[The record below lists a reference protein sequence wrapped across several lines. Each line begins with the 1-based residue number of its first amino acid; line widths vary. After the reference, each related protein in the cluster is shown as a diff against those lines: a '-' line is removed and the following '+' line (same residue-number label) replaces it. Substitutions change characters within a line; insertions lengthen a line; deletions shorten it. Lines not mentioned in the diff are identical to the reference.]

1 MFTPL
6 LAKLPAHPLFSDAL
20 SFILTGLFLVIGAL
34 LILSGLIS
42 ATGKIFKMRDAKE
55 APPTR
60 LPKATT
66 PVTTPYADL
75 PATPATPEGLDS
87 PALAAVIAAAVHV
100 ALEGQ
105 PHRVLH
111 IEPVSVGWAREGR
124 REIFSSHRVR

>member
-20 SFILTGLFLVIGAL
+20 NFILTGFFLVIGAL
-34 LILSGLIS
+34 LILSGLI
-42 ATGKIFKMRDAKE
+42 AAVGAWFKSREAKSS
-55 APPTR
+55 R
-60 LPKATT
+60 KVKTT
-66 PVTTPYADL
+66 ATTPYADL
-75 PATPATPEGLDS
+75 PTTPAPAEGLDS

>member
-20 SFILTGLFLVIGAL
+20 NFILTGFVLVIGAL
-34 LILSGLIS
+34 LILSGLIA
-42 ATGKIFKMRDAKE
+42 ATGKYFKAREAENLRKRQSRKVAVANPLAEVDAVPSSARRD
-55 APPTR
+55 
-60 LPKATT
+60 
-66 PVTTPYADL
+66 
-75 PATPATPEGLDS
+75 DS

-105 PHRVLH
+105 AHRVIH
-111 IEPVSVGWAREGR
+111 IEPAGVGWAREGR

>member
-20 SFILTGLFLVIGAL
+20 NFILTGFVLVIGAL
-34 LILSGLIS
+34 LVLSGLIA
-42 ATGKIFKMRDAKE
+42 ATGAYFKSRE
-55 APPTR
+55 AENLRKRQARKVAVANP
-60 LPKATT
+60 LAE
-66 PVTTPYADL
+66 V
-75 PATPATPEGLDS
+75 PAAPSSAGEADS

-105 PHRVLH
+105 AHRVIH
-111 IEPVSVGWAREGR
+111 IEPTGVGWAREGR

>member
-20 SFILTGLFLVIGAL
+20 NFILTGFVLVIGAL
-34 LILSGLIS
+34 LILSGLI
-42 ATGKIFKMRDAKE
+42 AVIGKWFKARE
-55 APPTR
+55 AEQIRKRQSHKVAIANP
-60 LPKATT
+60 LAE
-66 PVTTPYADL
+66 L
-75 PATPATPEGLDS
+75 PAAPSTASEAGP

-105 PHRVLH
+105 PHRVIH
-111 IEPVSVGWAREGR
+111 IEPAGVGWAREGR

>member
-1 MFTPL
+1 MITPL

-20 SFILTGLFLVIGAL
+20 NFILTGFVLVIGAL
-34 LILSGLIS
+34 LILSGLIA
-42 ATGKIFKMRDAKE
+42 ATGAFFKSKE
-55 APPTR
+55 TKAS
-60 LPKATT
+60 PKVRTSGS

-75 PATPATPEGLDS
+75 PAAPTSAEGLES

-105 PHRVLH
+105 PHRVIH